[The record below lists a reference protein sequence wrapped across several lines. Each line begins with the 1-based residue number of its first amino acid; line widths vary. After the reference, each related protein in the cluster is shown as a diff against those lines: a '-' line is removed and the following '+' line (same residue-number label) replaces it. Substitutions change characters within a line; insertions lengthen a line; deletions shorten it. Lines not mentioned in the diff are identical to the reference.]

1 MKVKQKVPSPL
12 LRLLVRGKSEARS
25 AVPVASPLLHDI
37 IRFDVR
43 WRFGNMCFGG
53 EFSAGMV
60 CGGLD

>member
-1 MKVKQKVPSPL
+1 MKMKVKQKVP
-12 LRLLVRGKSEARS
+12 
-25 AVPVASPLLHDI
+25 SPLLHDI

-43 WRFGNMCFGG
+43 WRFGNMCVGG